1 MDLTSPRMVVQ
12 FEKLDL
18 ETGEKHR
25 YVRELNAPDLDSVY
39 QETAYWLLGVD
50 SETIHV
56 VSMELFK
63 VGAKK

>member
-18 ETGEKHR
+18 ETGEKLR
-25 YVRELNAPDLDSVY
+25 YVREIIAPDICGVY
-39 QETAYWLLGVD
+39 QETAHWLVGID

-63 VGAKK
+63 VDSRK